1 MFPLNCDIQLFPSP
15 QLFAHSNTTQSI
27 NTLVLRTILALL
39 NCVDFYKTFSVEM
52 FSTLARMFVLLL
64 LPVQI
69 SAIDQDVNAPLVANM
84 SMANTARDRWNL
96 ISNYSS
102 WVYDHY
108 QNPHFTWC
116 PGSVTVADKA
126 TFPAL
131 WDMDLTISLLYLG
144 PCSMLPPHLHP
155 RANNAVVAVSGS
167 TNTYMI
173 QENGVDVVQ
182 TTLTDG
188 KMTIF
193 PRGSIHTMVNNGMSG
208 I

>member
-1 MFPLNCDIQLFPSP
+1 MLP
-15 QLFAHSNTTQSI
+15 
-27 NTLVLRTILALL
+27 
-39 NCVDFYKTFSVEM
+39 
-52 FSTLARMFVLLL
+52 TLASLTTLLL
-64 LPVQI
+64 LPLHI
-69 SAIDQDVNAPLVANM
+69 SAVDQDVDASLVADL
-84 SMANTARDRWNL
+84 SMDNTARDRWYSIN
-96 ISNYSS
+96 NYSS

-131 WDMDLTISLLYLG
+131 WGMDLTISMLYLG

-155 RANNAVVAVSGS
+155 RGNNAVVAVAGS

-182 TTLTDG
+182 TTLDAG

-193 PRGSIHTMVNNGMSG
+193 PRGSIHTMVNNGISPHCKT
-208 I
+208 